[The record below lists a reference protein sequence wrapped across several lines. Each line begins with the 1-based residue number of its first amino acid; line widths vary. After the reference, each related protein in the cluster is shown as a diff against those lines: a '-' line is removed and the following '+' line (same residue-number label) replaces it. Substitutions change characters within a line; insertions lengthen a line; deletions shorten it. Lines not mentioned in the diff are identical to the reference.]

1 MRMCLPVRTSSRLTE
16 VFTDRGDV
24 PQRSQRTHP
33 SSRPLPPHRLTH
45 TLRFLVAGH
54 ETTSSGT
61 ALCLFAL
68 AQAPEVQVKLREE
81 LWSVQTENP
90 TMDELNA
97 LPYLD
102 AVVRETM
109 RLHAPVPSSIRI
121 AMRDDV
127 IPLNT
132 PYVDV
137 HGQVHDVVPVTKGS
151 PIFIPILAINRA
163 KVLWGEDAH
172 EFR

>member
-1 MRMCLPVRTSSRLTE
+1 MPVRTSSRLTE

-61 ALCLFAL
+61 AWCLFAL

-97 LPYLD
+97 LPYLE

-109 RLHAPVPSSIRI
+109 RVHAPVSGTIRVS
-121 AMRDDV
+121 AKDDV
-127 IPLNT
+127 VPLER
-132 PYVDV
+132 PYVDTQGTV
-137 HGQVHDVVPVTKGS
+137 CDH
-151 PIFIPILAINRA
+151 IR
-163 KVLWGEDAH
+163 
-172 EFR
+172 